1 MPAWAPVHGSNVE
14 PHRNRRRDSAFNQL
28 FTFRS
33 LVVNSPL
40 GLIATALLSVLCHS
54 LPATLSA
61 TLSAT
66 ISSPR
71 LIVFVSPSAL
81 RRALHCLCKV
91 TRQQLPVCQLAGV
104 TNLLVPSL
112 SMHASEHVRLIHAA
126 LIGTHVSTHYFR
138 LPPLFSGSIPLE
150 LPYRLI
156 VSVQCKALAFPIHSK
171 PHIMSQSSV
180 CAKN

>member
-1 MPAWAPVHGSNVE
+1 MRQRAARNTPRMAPSHALPRTNPAVPRMPAWAPVHGSGAWVQCRAS
-14 PHRNRRRDSAFNQL
+14 HGAADDSTFGQL

-33 LVVNSPL
+33 LVNPPS

-112 SMHASEHVRLIHAA
+112 SVHTSEHVRLIQAA

-150 LPYRLI
+150 LPY
-156 VSVQCKALAFPIHSK
+156 
-171 PHIMSQSSV
+171 
-180 CAKN
+180 